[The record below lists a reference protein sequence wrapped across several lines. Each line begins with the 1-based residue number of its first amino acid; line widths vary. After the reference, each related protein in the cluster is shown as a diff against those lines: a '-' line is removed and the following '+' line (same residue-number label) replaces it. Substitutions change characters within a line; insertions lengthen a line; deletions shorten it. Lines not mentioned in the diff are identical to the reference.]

1 MKHHLA
7 RALLLAATLAGPLTL
22 FAENSTAQDGAMVA
36 TYRNERHGF
45 ALAYPT
51 NKFLALPPA
60 SDSARM
66 FVSRDGNARLL
77 AGALRNIDSKN
88 LRDYRDF
95 LLSASYPGAQIDYA
109 PVRDKWFVLSGTRG
123 NTMFYERVTFTCGGR
138 TINSWAMLYPAA
150 ERNVYDP
157 IINQVH
163 RSYRTSDEKCQ

>member
-1 MKHHLA
+1 MTA
-7 RALLLAATLAGPLTL
+7 RACSSPAT
-22 FAENSTAQDGAMVA
+22 A
-36 TYRNERHGF
+36 TRGC
-45 ALAYPT
+45 
-51 NKFLALPPA
+51 
-60 SDSARM
+60 
-66 FVSRDGNARLL
+66 SRVHCD
-77 AGALRNIDSKN
+77 NIDSKN

-95 LLSASYPGAQIDYA
+95 LLSASSPGAQIDYA